1 MANSERLVEFEL
13 LGQQYKFYTGASEEE
28 MQAILT
34 LVRQL
39 VETEPKATV
48 GTIASG
54 KKAILACLNIASRY
68 VKLQQ
73 DFSDYRKA
81 TDTTLVQ
88 LREKVEKS
96 LEQDD

>member
-1 MANSERLVEFEL
+1 MSNSERLVEFEL
-13 LGQQYKFYTGASEEE
+13 LGQQYKFYTAASEEE
-28 MQAILT
+28 MQAILS

-39 VETEPKATV
+39 VETEPNTTV

-73 DFSDYRKA
+73 EFKDYQMTTETRIVNLTDEIRKGLLSD
-81 TDTTLVQ
+81 
-88 LREKVEKS
+88 
-96 LEQDD
+96 

>member
-1 MANSERLVEFEL
+1 MSNSERLVEFEL

-28 MQAILT
+28 MQAILS

-39 VETEPKATV
+39 VETEPNSNV
-48 GTIASG
+48 GTLASG

-73 DFSDYRKA
+73 EFKDYQHNTEYKIARLVDEIKTGLSSD
-81 TDTTLVQ
+81 
-88 LREKVEKS
+88 
-96 LEQDD
+96 